1 MKLLDVLTESNKEVE
16 EQLQGILRG
25 AAKNI
30 SKVKGAIDDVVKF
43 ALNSGQV
50 IKNVDGVALATS
62 DDIIKAMKAG
72 TLGSTGASQLASGL
86 LKSNR
91 LPKDIQ
97 RTLVNEIAAGSKF
110 QKVVGSVKSE
120 KALKTRLSKKG
131 YTAETIELLI
141 GRAKDQ
147 KIGPFAVVSKVKPK
161 VKTTTTKK
169 ATTTTKATTTK
180 AATTGTSTVS
190 KKLDDIL
197 AALTGTAKKSGQG
210 QRILKSANRWKNSK
224 LGKGLVGVV
233 TRVGS
238 FALIKNLLWLLLI
251 AGVGGYIISK
261 MWKNFWSEGDP
272 IPSDDDLIPVNDWL
286 ECIVTP
292 LGDDANA
299 EIIEQNGVAVKYK
312 IDKFGGKETGGHVI
326 FTPDYR
332 VKAANGIEGT
342 WSCNQTGLEESINEQ
357 GLSGIGDSNSSNS
370 NSSNSDSSKIEISA
384 KDMSRAID
392 SIEDNVSGDYLE
404 SDSTDL
410 KDAYNIVKGLQNRSY
425 KGRDA
430 IRVLIKNY
438 PKIKG
443 KELGTHILELENLDF
458 EATEIRDELL
468 SLLGYSVEKSGGNDD
483 SSNKKGDS
491 DGGDGNPKTG
501 LSHIT
506 VVWDGKDGGG
516 KGKGIKYVPCD
527 SFPFKIGCISDKIK
541 DVQKCAGDLKV
552 DGYYGPK
559 TDARLAK
566 VIIGYSKTIT
576 KKSYDKITKECK
588 GKKSD
593 GVTKLK
599 AVDPVKKREKLT
611 KITPLEIQ
619 PIVLPKLDIEKMIKV
634 HGPEKLENYI
644 QKTIDGKRIKD
655 IIDNEVKFRGGRFI
669 LKLKEELTEKQLK
682 AINYYFASKGFS
694 LDKKKETLKQGKYV
708 WKAETST
715 ARRIARKELSIEK
728 LKDKQNEN

>member
-1 MKLLDVLTESNKEVE
+1 MKLLDVLNENNKEVK

-62 DDIIKAMKAG
+62 DDIIKAMKSG

-110 QKVVGSVKSE
+110 KNVIGKVKTENALRKS
-120 KALKTRLSKKG
+120 LSKKG
-131 YTAETIELLI
+131 YTAETIELMV

-147 KIGPFAVVSKVKPK
+147 KIGPFAVVKKTPK
-161 VKTTTTKK
+161 KTTTTTTKK
-169 ATTTTKATTTK
+169 TTTTPKSTTTK
-180 AATTGTSTVS
+180 AAATGTGTIS

-197 AALTGTAKKSGQG
+197 NVLAGNSKKTVQGRRALQVAEKIRG
-210 QRILKSANRWKNSK
+210 SK
-224 LGKGLVGVV
+224 LGRGLVSTVV
-233 TRVGS
+233 KVGR
-238 FALIKNLLWLLLI
+238 FALIRTLLWWLLI
-251 AGVGGYIISK
+251 LGLGGYIIRQLWSQ
-261 MWKNFWSEGDP
+261 FWSEGDP
-272 IPSDDDLIPVNDWL
+272 IPSDDELLPLNDWM

-292 LGDDANA
+292 LADDDNA
-299 EIIEQNGVAVKYK
+299 EIIQDVNGVAVKYK
-312 IDKFGGKETGGHVI
+312 IDEFGGKETGGHVI
-326 FTPDYR
+326 FTSDYR

-342 WSCNQTGLEESINEQ
+342 WSCNQTGLQNEELNEQ
-357 GLSGIGDSNSSNS
+357 GLSGISTSTSNSGSTGV
-370 NSSNSDSSKIEISA
+370 DISA
-384 KDMSRAID
+384 KDMSRIID
-392 SIEDNVSGDYLE
+392 QIEDNLNGDILD

-410 KDAYNIVKGLQNRSY
+410 KDTYNIVKGLQNRSY

-430 IRVLIKNY
+430 IRVLVKNY

-443 KELGTHILELENLDF
+443 KQLGTHILELENLDF
-458 EATEIRDELL
+458 EATELRDELL
-468 SLLGYSVEKSGGNDD
+468 SLLGYSVEGGGSNDGG
-483 SSNKKGDS
+483 SNQSGDS
-491 DGGDGNPKTG
+491 DGGDGNSKTG

-506 VVWDGKDGGG
+506 VVWDGKDSGG

-541 DVQKCAGDLKV
+541 DVQRCAGELKV

-599 AVDPVKKREKLT
+599 AVDPVTREKVS
-611 KITPLEIQ
+611 KIKPLEVK
-619 PIVLPKLDIEKMIKV
+619 PIVLPKLDIQKMIKV
-634 HGPEKLENYI
+634 HGPEKLENQI
-644 QKTIDGKRIKD
+644 NKTIDGKLIKD
-655 IIDNEVKFRGGRFI
+655 IIDNDIKFRGGRFV
-669 LKLKEELTEKQLK
+669 LKLKEELTENQLK

-694 LDKKKETLKQGKYV
+694 LERKKETLKKGKYV

-715 ARRIARKELSIEK
+715 ARRIARKELGIEK
-728 LKDKQNEN
+728 LKDKQ